1 MSTEEEIRKGNIMKM
16 SEELQIQQLS
26 KEIEA
31 LKKTEAIHKAQ
42 IRKLFNITTK
52 LGENL
57 YGTNN

>member
-1 MSTEEEIRKGNIMKM
+1 MKM

-31 LKKTEAIHKAQ
+31 LKKTETIHKAQ

-52 LGENL
+52 LGEKI
-57 YGTNN
+57 YGTHN